1 MRWNK
6 ELNYLFGLRINTYR
20 GLHETQAFQLL
31 CLRGSPRRF
40 WQPSFTFGSRV
51 LRHRRQLDQTL
62 HGRRQ
67 EPTVKTKT
75 ETIVGE
81 NGKVYSTR
89 EEAITAMG
97 KEKICVDS
105 H

>member
-1 MRWNK
+1 MRLK
-6 ELNYLFGLRINTYR
+6 PFSCFAR
-20 GLHETQAFQLL
+20 GVHRA
-31 CLRGSPRRF
+31 G
-40 WQPSFTFGSRV
+40 FGSRV

-67 EPTVKTKT
+67 KPTGKTKT

-81 NGKVYSTR
+81 NGKVYWTR